1 MKVVL
6 ERNLGFMGYPNYS
19 VDTEGNVWNI
29 IRGYKLKHSTIKE
42 GYMLVMLYNNGARKS
57 FLIHRLV
64 ALAFI
69 PNPNKYPFINHK
81 NENKCDNSVGN
92 LEWCSANYNNN
103 YGTRNIRQSVT
114 ISGENHPFYN
124 KTSKNS
130 HLSKPILQYSKDN
143 VFIKEWY
150 CATDVYRELGIS
162 NSNISSCCHGKLPH
176 ADNFIWRFKTDT
188 PT

>member
-29 IRGYKLKHSTIKE
+29 IRGHKRKHSTIKE
-42 GYMLVMLYNNGARKS
+42 GYMLVILYNNGARKS

-64 ALAFI
+64 AFAFI
-69 PNPNKYPFINHK
+69 PNPNKYSFINHK

-103 YGTRNIRQSVT
+103 YGTRNER
-114 ISGENHPFYN
+114 ISNSTKGSNNH
-124 KTSKNS
+124 K
-130 HLSKPILQYSKDN
+130 SKPIMQYTKDGE
-143 VFIKEWY
+143 FIREWA
-150 CATDVYRELGIS
+150 CSMDVERELGYKNSAIS
-162 NSNISSCCHGKLPH
+162 QCCTHKRKTAYG
-176 ADNFIWRFKTDT
+176 FIWRFKTDT